1 MHLKNDLLG
10 SLLLTVLGISLQRQG
25 FYLQMRCSV
34 IDYNEVRMS
43 ALLVHKIFP
52 SLVFLYWAEKVRQHR
67 ELAES
72 SLQGI
77 Y

>member
-1 MHLKNDLLG
+1 
-10 SLLLTVLGISLQRQG
+10 
-25 FYLQMRCSV
+25 MRCSV

-43 ALLVHKIFP
+43 ALFVHEIFP

-67 ELAES
+67 ELTES

-77 Y
+77 YFPVVPLWKAVVSSFLSHQQKQQGA